1 MGSNADDSRF
11 VRRAPRG
18 FGCAQRHA
26 RDSELNSRFL
36 PKDLSSSLTNGGFF
50 PSLID

>member
-1 MGSNADDSRF
+1 MGSNADVGRS

-36 PKDLSSSLTNGGFF
+36 PQDLSSSLTNGDFF
-50 PSLID
+50 RV